1 MPLSDSGIDCQPSP
15 LQAPAQPP
23 HVPGMSEP
31 VNINTLIIEELYCEA
46 LVLSDEVR
54 EVFAVKKDAKKV
66 FPDEDLVRVAM
77 SCEGLGTTTRMMH
90 AVAWLLNH
98 RAHLMGELSEIQLRR
113 YGRLS
118 PDFKDA
124 NPDNLSLLPAHVREL
139 IDVTDA
145 FYARLQ
151 RLDQCW
157 NRNTPE
163 WPADLRMLN
172 ERLSGQI
179 QLRGTGTDF
188 R

>member
-1 MPLSDSGIDCQPSP
+1 
-15 LQAPAQPP
+15 
-23 HVPGMSEP
+23 MSEP
-31 VNINTLIIEELYCEA
+31 ANINGIIVEELYCEA

-54 EVFAVKKDAKKV
+54 EVFAVRNDANKV

-77 SCEGLGTTTRMMH
+77 SCEGLRTTTRMMH

-98 RAHLMGELSEIQLRR
+98 RAFLMGELSEIQLRR

-118 PDFKDA
+118 PDFKEAD
-124 NPDNLSLLPAHVREL
+124 PENLAMLPGHVREL
-139 IDVTDA
+139 IDVTDK

-157 NRNTPE
+157 TRHTPE

-172 ERLSGQI
+172 ERISGQI
-179 QLRGTGTDF
+179 QLRGAGTGT